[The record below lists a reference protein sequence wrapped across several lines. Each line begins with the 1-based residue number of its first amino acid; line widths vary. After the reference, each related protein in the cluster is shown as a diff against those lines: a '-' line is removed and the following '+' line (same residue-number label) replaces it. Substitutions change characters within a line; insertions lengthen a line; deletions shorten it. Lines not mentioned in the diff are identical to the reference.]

1 MPRPPL
7 VRGADR
13 VPEEGR
19 FAIVANHYERP
30 GLWMAWPALALCHV
44 ILERTGKETHWVAI
58 EEWES
63 FALFGL
69 PIPPSLIRRVFQR
82 AFRTYGI
89 IAMPPPTAPMAA
101 RASAMRVT
109 ARRVRDGKIVGIMPE
124 GDVGAT
130 PELLPAREGVGS
142 FLQMLGVAGA
152 RILPV
157 GLFEEDERL
166 VIQIGDPYRLEV
178 PRGMGRDEADR
189 YVRDHVMR
197 TIRDLLPPPLWGPYV
212 EPSETPGTP

>member
-1 MPRPPL
+1 MPSPPL

-44 ILERTGKETHWVAI
+44 IWERTGKDTHWVAI

-63 FALFGL
+63 F
-69 PIPPSLIRRVFQR
+69 SLLGVPVPREAIRRVFER
-82 AFRTYGI
+82 AFNTYGI

-101 RASAMRVT
+101 RASAMRLT
-109 ARRVRDGKIVGIMPE
+109 ARRVREGEIVGIMPE
-124 GDVGAT
+124 GDVGPT

-142 FLQMLGVAGA
+142 FLHMLGLTGA
-152 RILPV
+152 RMVPI
-157 GLFEEDERL
+157 GIFEEHDRL
-166 VIQIGDPYRLEV
+166 VLHVGDPYSLET
-178 PRGMGRDEADR
+178 PRGLTRDEADR
-189 YVRDHVMR
+189 YARDRVMR
-197 TIRDLLPPPLWGPYV
+197 TIRDLLPPALWGAYSAPDK
-212 EPSETPGTP
+212 EPAQ